1 MGDSNKDIDV
11 ERTLI
16 TLTILGDSTV
26 GKSQL
31 SSVFTGQQFQ
41 QNDLATVGYDIK
53 TTSYTL
59 ENGKEITIKI
69 WDTAG
74 QERFKSMS
82 VNVIK
87 NVEGLILTYSIASKE
102 SFNNLSVWL
111 EQLNNADDLSKKPV
125 IIVGNKLDLE
135 ESREVSHEEGEKFA
149 KEHNYNFYET
159 SAKTGKNVKEA
170 FFDIFEQLYKK
181 FEDEITG
188 KKSKKENIKIEK
200 GKKND
205 NNKEKNKCC

>member
-1 MGDSNKDIDV
+1 MADV
-11 ERTLI
+11 KR
-16 TLTILGDSTV
+16 TILPMMLLGDGQV
-26 GKSQL
+26 GKTSL
-31 SSVFTGQQFQ
+31 SLRLTGNRF
-41 QNDLATVGYDIK
+41 DEALL
-53 TTSYTL
+53 TTI
-59 ENGKEITIKI
+59 GKESYVYETELHGNKLKIKI

-200 GKKND
+200 RKKND